1 MHAIKFWYFIRT
13 KKKKTLIKLN
23 ISKKY
28 QKTMYQV
35 ETRIPMSFMLER
47 EFYAVKWTD
56 NNW

>member
-47 EFYAVKWTD
+47 EFYAVK
-56 NNW
+56 